1 MKKLLIVL
9 LAIVMVAAVSVPTAS
24 ADRGWHHRGGGCFG
38 CGFGLGFFSG
48 AVVGGALAAPYYYPP
63 PPVYVYTP
71 PPPRCFTQP
80 GYWSQVPYTGY
91 NGYTTYQSVW
101 VPPQTVCG

>member
-1 MKKLLIVL
+1 MNKLLIVL

-48 AVVGGALAAPYYYPP
+48 AVVGGALAAPYYAP
-63 PPVYVYTP
+63 PPVYVV
-71 PPPRCFTQP
+71 PRPSCYTQP
-80 GYWSQVPYTGY
+80 GHWSVLPYTSY
-91 NGYTTYQSVW
+91 NGYTTYQNVW
-101 VPPQTVCG
+101 VPPQTICG